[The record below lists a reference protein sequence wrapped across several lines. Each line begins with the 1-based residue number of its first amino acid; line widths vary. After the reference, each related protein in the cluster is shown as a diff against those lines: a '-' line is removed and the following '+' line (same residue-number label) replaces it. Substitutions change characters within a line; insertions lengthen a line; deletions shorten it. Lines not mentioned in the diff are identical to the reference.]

1 MTIDLLFPTPVYRAS
16 DKNDFLDRQQ
26 LLESCMEVV
35 ERREVRQRSRNN
47 FHRVTTSHL
56 AADRLHNEPEFSDLT
71 RFVEKHARKFARSLG
86 YHYGTPRVMQM
97 WVNAGKPGDFV
108 YPHAHPGL
116 HVFLAGV
123 YYVCCDPRDGIH
135 ILSQQSREE
144 ADVIN
149 DLNTTGH
156 YYEGQ
161 TGRLLLFRPET
172 LHATFPQQGD
182 SRVIVSFN
190 LTLVDGE

>member
-1 MTIDLLFPTPVYRAS
+1 MTIDLLFPTPVYRAT
-16 DKNDFLDRQQ
+16 DEDAFLNRQQ
-26 LLESCMEVV
+26 LLDACLDVIQ
-35 ERREVRQRSRNN
+35 RREVQQRAPND

-56 AADRLHNEPEFSDLT
+56 AADQLQHEDGFAALT
-71 RFVEKHARKFARSLG
+71 RYVEKHARKFSRSLG
-86 YHYGTPRVMQM
+86 YHYGTPQVRQM
-97 WVNAGKPGDFV
+97 WVNSGKPGDFV
-108 YPHAHPGL
+108 YPHAHPGR

-123 YYVCCDPRDGIH
+123 YYVVCDPRDGIS

-144 ADVIN
+144 ADVTN

-161 TGRLLLFRPET
+161 EGRLLLFRPDT
-172 LHATFPQQGD
+172 LHATFPQQGE

-190 LTLVDGE
+190 LGLET